1 MFNLEVKLRC
11 WVLLCTNR
19 SFVTDALR
27 VLWIHLLSYSV
38 RSQEGNLSGQQ
49 SYPSVLFILNDVA

>member
-1 MFNLEVKLRC
+1 MLCIIVYKLKFRDGC
-11 WVLLCTNR
+11 IA
-19 SFVTDALR
+19 SAMDP
-27 VLWIHLLSYSV
+27 LLSYSV